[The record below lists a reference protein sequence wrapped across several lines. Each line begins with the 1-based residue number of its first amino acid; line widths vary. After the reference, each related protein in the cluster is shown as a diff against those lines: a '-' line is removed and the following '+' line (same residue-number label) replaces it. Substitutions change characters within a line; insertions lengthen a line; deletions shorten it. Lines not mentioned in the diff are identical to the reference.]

1 MVKHLFVFI
10 NTIIRIKK
18 LHKSF
23 YKTDGNDKTNKNDSY
38 TLPWH
43 KANGFF
49 WQSASYKQFTSL
61 TLESRGTCASS
72 TLLFC

>member
-23 YKTDGNDKTNKNDSY
+23 YKTDDNVKTNKNDAY
-38 TLPWH
+38 TLP
-43 KANGFF
+43 
-49 WQSASYKQFTSL
+49 
-61 TLESRGTCASS
+61 
-72 TLLFC
+72 